1 MGSGDDKY
9 LISIKDVIY
18 FLALI
23 FIIWMFIETR
33 NDVRKNT
40 TEVEKL
46 TFWSYIKLN
55 QIWSE
60 LDKDSTKVD

>member
-1 MGSGDDKY
+1 MGSSDDKY

-23 FIIWMFIETR
+23 FIIWILFEIR
-33 NDVRKNT
+33 DDIRKNT
-40 TEVEKL
+40 SEVEKL

-60 LDKDSTKVD
+60 LDKDSTKID

>member
-1 MGSGDDKY
+1 MGPGDDKY
-9 LISIKDVIY
+9 LISKKDVIY

-23 FIIWMFIETR
+23 FIIWMFIEIR

-40 TEVEKL
+40 SEVEKL

-60 LDKDSTKVD
+60 LDKDTTKVD

>member
-1 MGSGDDKY
+1 MGSSDDKY
-9 LISIKDVIY
+9 LISKKDVIY

-23 FIIWMFIETR
+23 FIIWILFEIR
-33 NDVRKNT
+33 DDIRKNT
-40 TEVEKL
+40 SEVEKL

-60 LDKDSTKVD
+60 LDGDSTKVD